1 MLVILPF
8 FPPPSPPPPATFRHV
23 LLTVHLYQPIYL
35 PGWTEALWEYIALS
49 KNRPDKVSNPDLSTR
64 SQPHSLVDHYYFEKK
79 QMKITLTDFCRSLK
93 PFFFWTNCP
102 YKWGGKKASF
112 NTSLLQR
119 DNVNFLWWQRL
130 ISLSSPW
137 KRCDLDPFPLP
148 RLQAINRKWPGL
160 AWTRTQTSRFKTGM
174 LKNNQP
180 LKSSSEMITFCLIS
194 LDTCCRRS
202 FWRRTSVT
210 LPAILRPSVHT
221 LYCIPST

>member
-1 MLVILPF
+1 MFIRKRLGKTSLSPSKNWSLSQLSRSDQEYIHFPRIGCWWSF
-8 FPPPSPPPPATFRHV
+8 PSFPPPPPLPTTFRHV

-49 KNRPDKVSNPDLSTR
+49 KNRPDKISNPDLSTR

-119 DNVNFLWWQRL
+119 DNVNFLWWQRP
-130 ISLSSPW
+130 ISLSSPY
-137 KRCDLDPFPLP
+137 C
-148 RLQAINRKWPGL
+148 LQVINR
-160 AWTRTQTSRFKTGM
+160 
-174 LKNNQP
+174 N
-180 LKSSSEMITFCLIS
+180 
-194 LDTCCRRS
+194 
-202 FWRRTSVT
+202 
-210 LPAILRPSVHT
+210 
-221 LYCIPST
+221 